1 MPELERRSTPGP
13 GEAADAEELS
23 ESAAVAPSHAPGG
36 QGTSASGGYGTR
48 SARQSSGG
56 SGSAEDDTSSP
67 GEDVPTDWLR
77 SESNDDA
84 GGLG

>member
-1 MPELERRSTPGP
+1 VPELERPSTRAP
-13 GEAADAEELS
+13 GEAADGEELS
-23 ESAAVAPSHAPGG
+23 ESAAVAPSNAPGG

-48 SARQSSGG
+48 SAVQSSGG
-56 SGSAEDDTSSP
+56 SGSSEDDTSAP

-77 SESNDDA
+77 SEPNDEP

>member
-1 MPELERRSTPGP
+1 VPELARRSTPAP
-13 GEAADAEELS
+13 GEAADGEELS

-48 SARQSSGG
+48 SAVQSSGG
-56 SGSAEDDTSSP
+56 SGSADDDTGSP
-67 GEDVPTDWLR
+67 GDDVPTDWLR
-77 SESNDDA
+77 SESHDEA